1 MDWVQ
6 QHLGLMVLTVLSTAL
21 ILYLVYVMLR
31 PERF

>member
-6 QHLGLMVLTVLSTAL
+6 LHLGLTVLTLLSTAL
-21 ILYLVYVMLR
+21 IVYLIYVMLH